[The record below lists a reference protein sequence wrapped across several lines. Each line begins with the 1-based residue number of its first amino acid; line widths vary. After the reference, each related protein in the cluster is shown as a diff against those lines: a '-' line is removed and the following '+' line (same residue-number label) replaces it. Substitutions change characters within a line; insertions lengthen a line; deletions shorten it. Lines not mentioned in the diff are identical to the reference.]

1 MIPAEPQADP
11 QFVLD
16 GFDEDLDRALAEATP
31 GARGK
36 DILRRGLSY
45 LHEAL
50 ADWMLVNPGGTLRE
64 MGIHFGYSAPW
75 LCSVINTDM
84 FKAYMAARRVEVS
97 AQVAGSLPQK
107 LEAAAHL
114 ATERIIEV
122 IEQAQD
128 SDTLIDAFD
137 KVMHRYGYAPKSN
150 AQQGAVIQQNNVFYL
165 TRDELKGAREK
176 LVESHESIPALSPPT

>member
-1 MIPAEPQADP
+1 MIPAEPQSDP

-64 MGIHFGYSAPW
+64 MGKHFGYSAPW

-176 LVESHESIPALSPPT
+176 LVESHESIPALPPPT